1 MDFCIET
8 EKAAEVGLCLD
19 LFRPV
24 YTWFIWED
32 WPWTGSAQEKE
43 IEEECKYDVNRVAL
57 GIMGV
62 KAISNLSKC
71 NRKNS
76 PFVYLIHPAKQEI
89 SHKCNLL
96 IEDNGSYSPTK

>member
-1 MDFCIET
+1 MKLT
-8 EKAAEVGLCLD
+8 SKALNWYKRRHLVNAKLIYQKLILLKNV
-19 LFRPV
+19 
-24 YTWFIWED
+24 
-32 WPWTGSAQEKE
+32 
-43 IEEECKYDVNRVAL
+43 KYDVNWVAL